1 MAYLILII
9 GFVML
14 IKGADFFVDGAS
26 ALSKKFGIPSVIIG
40 LTVVAFGTSLPEA
53 AVSITASISGNNG
66 ISIGNVVGSNIFN
79 LLVVAGAS
87 ALFSPVKVNKN
98 IMKKDFPYSIMAT
111 LILMFLSFNIF
122 TKPTSDFVLS
132 QADGIVLLL
141 YFCIFMYYTTKT
153 ALASSTDENIGDE
166 KILPLWLQLIYIGVG
181 IAAICLGG
189 KFVVDS
195 ATKIASQ
202 LGLSEGLIG
211 LTIAAVGTSLPE
223 LVTSIVAARKGENDI
238 AMGNIIGSNIFNIVF
253 IMGVASLI
261 KPIPV
266 ELYSMYDMI
275 ILALASLAIYLRALK
290 GKVIDRRFGILMIV
304 SYFVYL
310 VYIVGR

>member
-53 AVSITASISGNNG
+53 AVSITASINGSNG

-79 LLVVAGAS
+79 LLVVAGSS
-87 ALFSPVKVNKN
+87 AIFSPVKVNKN
-98 IMKKDFPYSIMAT
+98 IIKKDFPYSIIAT
-111 LILMFLSFNIF
+111 LVLMFLSFNIF
-122 TKPTSDFVLS
+122 TKPTSDFTLS

-141 YFCIFMYYTTKT
+141 YFSVFMYYTVKI
-153 ALASSTDENIGDE
+153 ALSSPADESNGNE
-166 KILPLWLQLIYIGVG
+166 KNLPLWLQLIYIGAG

-189 KFVVDS
+189 TFVVDS
-195 ATKIASQ
+195 ATAIATQ
-202 LGLSEGLIG
+202 LGLTEGLIG

-223 LVTSIVAARKGENDI
+223 LVTSIVAAKKGENDI

-275 ILALASLAIYLRALK
+275 ILAIASLAIYLRVLK
-290 GKVIDRRFGILMIV
+290 GNVINRRFGILMVV
-304 SYFVYL
+304 SYFAYL

>member
-9 GFVML
+9 GFVLL

-53 AVSITASISGNNG
+53 AVSITASLNGSNG

-87 ALFSPVKVNKN
+87 AIFSPVKVDKN
-98 IMKKDFPYSIMAT
+98 IMSKDFPYSIIAA
-111 LILMFLSFNIF
+111 LVLMFLSFNVF
-122 TKPTSDFVLS
+122 TNPTGDFVLS

-141 YFCIFMYYTTKT
+141 YFSVFMYYTTKT
-153 ALASSTDENIGDE
+153 ALASSVAESNSDE
-166 KILPLWLQLIYIGVG
+166 KPLPLWLQLIYIGAG
-181 IAAICLGG
+181 IAAICYGG
-189 KFVVDS
+189 NLVVDS
-195 ATKIASQ
+195 ATIIAAQ
-202 LGLSEGLIG
+202 FGLSEGLIG

-223 LVTSIVAARKGENDI
+223 LVTSIVAAKKGENDI
-238 AMGNIIGSNIFNIVF
+238 AMGNVIGSNIFNIVF

-266 ELYSMYDMI
+266 ELYSLYDMI
-275 ILALASLAIYLRALK
+275 VLSVASLAIYLRVLK
-290 GKVIDRRFGILMIV
+290 GRVIDRKFGILMVV

>member
-53 AVSITASISGNNG
+53 AVSITASLNGSNG

-79 LLVVAGAS
+79 LLVVAGSS
-87 ALFSPVKVNKN
+87 AIFSPVKVDKN
-98 IMKKDFPYSIMAT
+98 IMQKDFPYSIIAA
-111 LILMFLSFNIF
+111 LVLMFLSFNIF
-122 TKPTSDFVLS
+122 TNPTSDFVLS
-132 QADGIVLLL
+132 QADGVVLLL
-141 YFCIFMYYTTKT
+141 YFSIFMYYTTKT
-153 ALASSTDENIGDE
+153 ALASSADESSSDE
-166 KILPLWLQLIYIGVG
+166 KPLPLWLQLIYIIAG

-195 ATKIASQ
+195 ATTIATQ
-202 LGLSEGLIG
+202 LGLTEGLIG

-238 AMGNIIGSNIFNIVF
+238 AMGNVIGSNIFNIVF

-261 KPIPV
+261 NPIPV
-266 ELYSMYDMI
+266 EMFSLYDML
-275 ILALASLAIYLRALK
+275 ILAIISLAVYLRVLK
-290 GKVIDRRFGILMIV
+290 GKVIDRRFGILMVV

>member
-53 AVSITASISGNNG
+53 AVSITASLNGSNG

-79 LLVVAGAS
+79 LLVVAGCS
-87 ALFSPVKVNKN
+87 AIFSPVKVNKN
-98 IMKKDFPYSIMAT
+98 IMQKDFPYSIIAAF
-111 LILMFLSFNIF
+111 LLMFLSFNIF
-122 TKPTSDFVLS
+122 TNPTSDFVLS
-132 QADGIVLLL
+132 QADGVVLLL
-141 YFCIFMYYTTKT
+141 YFSVFMYYTTKT
-153 ALASSTDENIGDE
+153 ALLSSADESSSDE
-166 KILPLWLQLIYIGVG
+166 KPLPLWLQLIYIVAG
-181 IAAICLGG
+181 ITAICLGG

-195 ATKIASQ
+195 ATTIATQ
-202 LGLSEGLIG
+202 LGLTEGLIG

-238 AMGNIIGSNIFNIVF
+238 AMGNVIGSNIFNIVF

-261 KPIPV
+261 NPIPV
-266 ELYSMYDMI
+266 EMFSLYDML
-275 ILALASLAIYLRALK
+275 ILAIVSLAVYLRVLK
-290 GKVIDRRFGILMIV
+290 GKVIDRRFGILMVV